1 MGFIG
6 MSPLDVAACCG
17 VVGVHRPSRG
27 KSVAQRS
34 SSSGA
39 KTISLRV
46 SNYGSGCWRGCRA
59 AFLLSSRNYYLKTM
73 LLD

>member
-39 KTISLRV
+39 KTISRV
-46 SNYGSGCWRGCRA
+46 SNYGSGCWRGWVSQH
-59 AFLLSSRNYYLKTM
+59 FYYRVGITT
-73 LLD
+73 

>member
-39 KTISLRV
+39 KTISSV
-46 SNYGSGCWRGCRA
+46 Y
-59 AFLLSSRNYYLKTM
+59 LLFS
-73 LLD
+73 